1 MHRIFGKTVLK
12 KKSQCNVNHYFI
24 LTELLSL
31 IILVLHLWLDSLL
44 HLLISCYRTGFTS
57 MVKCLI
63 TQCHAD
69 PNCTSENG
77 STPLSLTQDTQ
88 IIRLLLQHGAVATDL
103 YKCSLLLPDGSPREA
118 AQSTISLFMVGDKGA
133 GKSTLTKALSTERAS
148 IVRWTGRLSKVSGVK
163 KKTAGIECHTIHS
176 SRIGHFTI
184 YDLAGHREFHNSHDT
199 VIRSSISGP
208 SSGMFLFVIDL
219 TPSLDDLKRTV
230 SYWLSFIQNQVSIE
244 PSSELVSKPYLLAV
258 GSHADSVKSE
268 LELKEKQSIVQSLC
282 KETENIN
289 FVDYVT
295 VDCRY
300 SESQSLTR
308 LRAHMLQTHDTLQET
323 IPVVTF
329 RDHCF
334 HVYLVSECGNQPGMQ
349 LSSLM
354 KAIESSPFTSKDF
367 LPQTLQALHDACNI
381 INKRGVML
389 YIQTQSI
396 ESSWIIIDK
405 DMLLREINGS
415 IFAPDDFTEHKALT
429 HTGVVPFSKIASVFK
444 KFDTQ
449 LIIDFSIHM
458 EFCREMTAEDGLKL
472 VTQTHP
478 KYKEEHHFLFPALTP
493 LIPPPDLWQ
502 PNPNINYS
510 EYSSCWILQCHEH
523 HHYFTSRF
531 NEVLLLRI
539 AFTHAFPVE
548 SDKVDHAIPAL
559 QQACTIWRRGIKWT
573 TCSFIDALIEM
584 TDERVVL
591 LLRCKKGNELQLVKL
606 RAQVIAEIQS
616 VKKEFCNNVAT
627 VEKFVPNP
635 QYPINLKLSVS
646 LHKLAHSISR
656 HEEAVLLSVDIP
668 LDITQLVFFEPY
680 MFCNP
685 QCLVDLFCKDLVSC
699 YVSPQFIECISS
711 NISCVDDFCTLLNVP
726 LHKVAVASS
735 SSDYDKAVRMF
746 LEWQTQSDGT
756 YQCLRQYMDKYSI
769 FSGRNILVS
778 YLIYGG
784 MFCL

>member
-1 MHRIFGKTVLK
+1 M
-12 KKSQCNVNHYFI
+12 
-24 LTELLSL
+24 
-31 IILVLHLWLDSLL
+31 
-44 HLLISCYRTGFTS
+44 LISCYRHNIKS
-57 MVKCLI
+57 MVECLL

-69 PNCTSENG
+69 PNCTRENG

-103 YKCSLLLPDGSPREA
+103 YKYSNLLPDGSPREA
-118 AQSTISLFMVGDKGA
+118 VQSTISLFMVGDKGA

-163 KKTAGIECHTIHS
+163 EKTAGIECHTIHS

-199 VIRSSISGP
+199 VMRSSVSGP

-230 SYWLSFIQNQVSIE
+230 SYWLSFIQNQVCIE
-244 PSSELVSKPYLLAV
+244 PSSALVSKPYLLAV

-268 LELKEKQSIVQSLC
+268 SELKEKQSIVQSLC
-282 KETENIN
+282 KEAEIID

-300 SESQSLTR
+300 SESQSLTQ
-308 LRAHMLQTHDTLQET
+308 LRAHMLQTHDKLQET

-334 HVYLVSECGNQPGMQ
+334 HVYLVSQCGNQPAMQ

-354 KAIESSPFTSKDF
+354 KAIESSPFTSKGF
-367 LPQTLQALHDACNI
+367 LPQTLQALHEACSN

-415 IFAPDDFTEHKALT
+415 LFAPDDFTEHKALT

-444 KFDTQ
+444 EVDTQ

-458 EFCREMTAEDGLKL
+458 EFCREMTVEDGLKL

-531 NEVLLLRI
+531 HEVLLLRI

-548 SDKVDHAIPAL
+548 FDKVDHATPAL
-559 QQACTIWRRGIKWT
+559 QQDCIIWRRGIKWT
-573 TCSFIDALIEM
+573 TCSSIDALVEM
-584 TDERVVL
+584 KDERVVF
-591 LLRCKKGNELQLVKL
+591 LLRCKKGNELKLVKL

-616 VKKEFCNNVAT
+616 VKKIFCDNVVT

-646 LHKLAHSISR
+646 LHKLAYSISC
-656 HEEAVLLSVDIP
+656 HEDAVLLSVDTP

-685 QCLVDLFCKDLVSC
+685 QCLVDLFCKDLDSC

-711 NISCVDDFCTLLNVP
+711 NISCVDHFCTLLNVS

-769 FSGRNILVS
+769 FSGRTILVS

>member
-1 MHRIFGKTVLK
+1 
-12 KKSQCNVNHYFI
+12 
-24 LTELLSL
+24 
-31 IILVLHLWLDSLL
+31 
-44 HLLISCYRTGFTS
+44 

-63 TQCHAD
+63 TQCHAE

-208 SSGMFLFVIDL
+208 SSGMFLFIIDL

-230 SYWLSFIQNQVSIE
+230 SYWLSFIQNQVCIE
-244 PSSELVSKPYLLAV
+244 PSSALVSKSYLLAV

-268 LELKEKQSIVQSLC
+268 SELKEKQSIVQSLC

-300 SESQSLTR
+300 SESQSLTQ

-367 LPQTLQALHDACNI
+367 LPQTLQALHEACNN

-444 KFDTQ
+444 ELDTQ

-531 NEVLLLRI
+531 REVLLLRL

-548 SDKVDHAIPAL
+548 FDKVDHAIPAL

-606 RAQVIAEIQS
+606 RAQVMAEIQS

-646 LHKLAHSISR
+646 LHKLAHSISH
-656 HEEAVLLSVDIP
+656 HEEAVLLSVVTP
-668 LDITQLVFFEPY
+668 FDITQLVFFEPY

-746 LEWQTQSDGT
+746 LEWQTLSDGT

>member
-1 MHRIFGKTVLK
+1 MLITIYK
-12 KKSQCNVNHYFI
+12 I

-44 HLLISCYRTGFTS
+44 HLLISCYRYNIKS
-57 MVKCLI
+57 MVKCLL

-69 PNCTSENG
+69 PNCTNKNG

-88 IIRLLLQHGAVATDL
+88 IIRLLLQHGAVTANL
-103 YKCSLLLPDGSPREA
+103 YNYSNLLPDGSPREA

-133 GKSTLTKALSTERAS
+133 GKSTLTKALSVEKEGIKGWVAKRF
-148 IVRWTGRLSKVSGVK
+148 KVSGVK
-163 KKTAGIECHTIHS
+163 EKTAGIECHTIHS

-230 SYWLSFIQNQVSIE
+230 SYWLSFIQNQVCIE
-244 PSSELVSKPYLLAV
+244 PSSALVSKPYLLAV
-258 GSHADSVKSE
+258 GSHADSVKSKS
-268 LELKEKQSIVQSLC
+268 ELKEKQSIVQSFC
-282 KETENIN
+282 KEAENID

-300 SESQSLTR
+300 SESGSLTQ

-354 KAIESSPFTSKDF
+354 KAIESSPFTSKDI
-367 LPQTLQALHDACNI
+367 LPQTLQALHDACNN
-381 INKRGVML
+381 INKRGIML

-429 HTGVVPFSKIASVFK
+429 NTGVVPFSKIASVFK
-444 KFDTQ
+444 ELDTQ

-458 EFCREMTAEDGLKL
+458 EFCRVMTAENGLKL

-502 PNPNINYS
+502 PNPKINYS

-531 NEVLLLRI
+531 CEVLLLRI

-548 SDKVDHAIPAL
+548 FDKVDHAIPAL

-573 TCSFIDALIEM
+573 TCSSIDALIEM

-646 LHKLAHSISR
+646 LHKLAHSISC
-656 HEEAVLLSVDIP
+656 HEEAVLLSVDTP
-668 LDITQLVFFEPY
+668 LDMTQLVFFEPY

-711 NISCVDDFCTLLNVP
+711 NISCDDDFCTLLNVP
-726 LHKVAVASS
+726 LRKVAGDSS

-784 MFCL
+784 VFCL

>member
-12 KKSQCNVNHYFI
+12 KKSQSNVNHYKI
-24 LTELLSL
+24 SL
-31 IILVLHLWLDSLL
+31 IILVLNLWLDSLL
-44 HLLISCYRTGFTS
+44 HLLISCYRHSMS
-57 MVKCLI
+57 MVECLL
-63 TQCHAD
+63 TECHAD
-69 PNCTSENG
+69 PNCTNENG
-77 STPLSLTQDTQ
+77 STPLSLTHDTQ
-88 IIRLLLQHGAVATDL
+88 IIRLLLQHGAVAADL
-103 YKCSLLLPDGSPREA
+103 YKYSNLLPDGSPREA
-118 AQSTISLFMVGDKGA
+118 AQSTISLFMVGDQGA
-133 GKSTLTKALSTERAS
+133 GKSTLIKALSTERAG

-219 TPSLDDLKRTV
+219 TPSLDYLKRTV
-230 SYWLSFIQNQVSIE
+230 SYWLSFIQNQVSFE
-244 PSSELVSKPYLLAV
+244 PSSTPVSKPYLLAV

-268 LELKEKQSIVQSLC
+268 SELKEKQSIVQSFC
-282 KETENIN
+282 KEAENIH

-295 VDCRY
+295 LDCRY
-300 SESQSLTR
+300 SESRSLTQ
-308 LRAHMLQTHDTLQET
+308 LRAHMLQTHDTLQELM
-323 IPVVTF
+323 PKVTF
-329 RDHCF
+329 HFHCF
-334 HVYLVSECGNQPGMQ
+334 HVYLISVCGSQSGMKLGSLIKTIESDP
-349 LSSLM
+349 LSS
-354 KAIESSPFTSKDF
+354 KQKF
-367 LPQTLQALHDACNI
+367 LPPTLQTLHEACNN

-429 HTGVVPFSKIASVFK
+429 HTGVVPFSKIASF
-444 KFDTQ
+444 FNELDTQ

-478 KYKEEHHFLFPALTP
+478 KYKEEHHYLFPALTP

-523 HHYFTSRF
+523 HHYLTSRF
-531 NEVLLLRI
+531 HEVLLLRL
-539 AFTHAFPVE
+539 AFKNALPV
-548 SDKVDHAIPAL
+548 SDEVDHQNPAL
-559 QQACTIWRRGIKWT
+559 KQRCTIWRRGIKWT
-573 TCSFIDALIEM
+573 TLSSIDALVEM
-584 TDERVVL
+584 TDERVLV
-591 LLRCKKGNELQLVKL
+591 LLRCKKGKELKLVKL
-606 RAQVIAEIQS
+606 RTQVMLEIQS
-616 VKKEFCNNVAT
+616 VKKEFCDNVVT
-627 VEKFVPNP
+627 VEKFVPKP
-635 QYPINLKLSVS
+635 QYPVNLELSVS
-646 LHKLAHSISR
+646 LQEIAYSISC
-656 HEEAVLLSVDIP
+656 HEDAVLLSVDTP

-726 LHKVAVASS
+726 LHKVAAASS

>member
-1 MHRIFGKTVLK
+1 MVE
-12 KKSQCNVNHYFI
+12 C
-24 LTELLSL
+24 LL
-31 IILVLHLWLDSLL
+31 
-44 HLLISCYRTGFTS
+44 
-57 MVKCLI
+57 

-69 PNCTSENG
+69 PNCTNG
-77 STPLSLTQDTQ
+77 YGLTPLSRTQDTQ
-88 IIRLLLQHGAVATDL
+88 IIRLLLQHGAVAANL
-103 YKCSLLLPDGSPREA
+103 YNYSNLLPDGSPREA
-118 AQSTISLFMVGDKGA
+118 AQSTISLFMVGNKGA
-133 GKSTLTKALSTERAS
+133 GKSTLTKALSIEKEGIKGWVAKQF
-148 IVRWTGRLSKVSGVK
+148 KVSGVK
-163 KKTAGIECHTIHS
+163 EKTAGIECHTIHS

-199 VIRSSISGP
+199 VMRSSISGP

-230 SYWLSFIQNQVSIE
+230 SYWLSFIQNQVCIE
-244 PSSELVSKPYLLAV
+244 PSSALVSKPYLLAV
-258 GSHADSVKSE
+258 GSHADSVKSKS
-268 LELKEKQSIVQSLC
+268 ELKEKQSVVQSLC
-282 KETENIN
+282 KEAENID

-300 SESQSLTR
+300 SESESLTQ
-308 LRAHMLQTHDTLQET
+308 LRAHMLQTHDKLQET

-354 KAIESSPFTSKDF
+354 NAIESSPFISKDF
-367 LPQTLQALHDACNI
+367 LPQTLQTLHDACSN

-444 KFDTQ
+444 ELDTQ

-478 KYKEEHHFLFPALTP
+478 KYKEERHFLFPALTP

-523 HHYFTSRF
+523 YHYFTSRF
-531 NEVLLLRI
+531 LEVLLLRI

-548 SDKVDHAIPAL
+548 SDEVDHATPAL
-559 QQACTIWRRGIKWT
+559 QQDCTIWRRGIKWT

-584 TDERVVL
+584 TDERVDL

-606 RAQVIAEIQS
+606 RAQVMLEIQS

-646 LHKLAHSISR
+646 LHKLANSISR
-656 HEEAVLLSVDIP
+656 HKEAVLLSVVKPLDTP
-668 LDITQLVFFEPY
+668 LDILQLVFFEPY

-685 QCLVDLFCKDLVSC
+685 QCLVDLFCKDLESC
-699 YVSPQFIECISS
+699 YVSPQFIECMSI
-711 NISCVDDFCTLLNVP
+711 CVDDFCTLLNVS
-726 LHKVAVASS
+726 LHKVAGDSS
-735 SSDYDKAVRMF
+735 SNDYDKAVRMF

-778 YLIYGG
+778 YLNYGG